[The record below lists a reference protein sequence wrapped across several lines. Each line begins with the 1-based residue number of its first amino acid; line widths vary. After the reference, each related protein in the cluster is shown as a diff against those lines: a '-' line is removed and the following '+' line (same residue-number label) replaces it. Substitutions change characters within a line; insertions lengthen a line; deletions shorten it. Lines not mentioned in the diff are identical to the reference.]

1 MSNINELIFNEMQS
15 LETMLDTFQQALVD
29 PNMPQENP
37 EEMMMQDPNQQMQPN
52 DMQDPS
58 GQQPQDDQNP
68 DQSMVNAQLTQ
79 QQ

>member
-1 MSNINELIFNEMQS
+1 MSNINELILDEMQS

-29 PNMPQENP
+29 PNIPQENP
-37 EEMMMQDPNQQMQPN
+37 EEMM
-52 DMQDPS
+52 MQDPS